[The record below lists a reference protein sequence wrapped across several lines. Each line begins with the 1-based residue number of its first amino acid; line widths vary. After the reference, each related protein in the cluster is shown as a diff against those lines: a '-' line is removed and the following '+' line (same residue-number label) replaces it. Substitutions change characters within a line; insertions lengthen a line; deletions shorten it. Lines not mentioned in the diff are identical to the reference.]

1 MKKSQIGKKEMLKL
15 YFWTLSYFKPV
26 LFLTLLYVI
35 CGGAMIFGELMIP
48 RRMGDLIDNIIPLNK
63 ISLLVNQIL
72 LLFGVVVLILIVK
85 SIYNFLEQVISNKII
100 RNQQTELM
108 LHLQKLGFSYY
119 EKVPTGQILAIF
131 ENAVNQTQQTYTFL
145 FPQFIYSLA
154 QFVVPSIILLY
165 NEPIFFVA
173 AMVGNVLYI
182 GLNHVA
188 NKKIQYYLDIE
199 TKASQASQQSLYDAI
214 EATTE
219 LKITGSKEWFQ
230 KRTIGYFNEFRIAR
244 MWSLFWRHFRYTTVG
259 LTLTLSIVLFY
270 YFGLILVENGS
281 LTLGTLVGYSFLMG
295 LISRGFSVFFYII
308 PAQYNALNYAKYLFD
323 FLKLQPDVTED
334 NCRYI
339 DDIDRFDIQLKNIS
353 FSYNKNQPLIND
365 ISYTIPEGKKI
376 AIVGESGCGKS
387 TLLKLIGRFY
397 DVSNGEIMIGG
408 QDIRDVKMNKLRQ
421 NFGYVFQDT
430 YLFNMSI
437 KENIRFGNPEASD
450 FEVIQAAERAK
461 AHEFIMET
469 EDGYETIVGERGSR
483 LSGGQKQ
490 RISIARMIL
499 KDPKIIL
506 LDEATSA
513 LDNATEASIKK
524 ALDDFSAGKTVIAVA
539 HRLSTIKEYD
549 CILVL
554 EDGKIAEQGTYES
567 LINKKG
573 IFYGLV
579 MKGVRNEG

>member
-1 MKKSQIGKKEMLKL
+1 M
-15 YFWTLSYFKPV
+15 
-26 LFLTLLYVI
+26 
-35 CGGAMIFGELMIP
+35 
-48 RRMGDLIDNIIPLNK
+48 
-63 ISLLVNQIL
+63 
-72 LLFGVVVLILIVK
+72 
-85 SIYNFLEQVISNKII
+85 
-100 RNQQTELM
+100 
-108 LHLQKLGFSYY
+108 
-119 EKVPTGQILAIF
+119 
-131 ENAVNQTQQTYTFL
+131 
-145 FPQFIYSLA
+145 
-154 QFVVPSIILLY
+154 PSIILLY
-165 NEPIFFVA
+165 SEPIFFVA

-270 YFGLILVENGS
+270 YFGLRLVANGS
-281 LTLGTLVGYSFLMG
+281 ITLGTLVGYSFLMG

-430 YLFNMSI
+430 YLFNMSM
-437 KENIRFGNPEASD
+437 KENIRFGNPEATD

-513 LDNATEASIKK
+513 LDYATEASIKK
-524 ALDDFSAGKTVIAVA
+524 ALDDFSVGKTVIAVA

-567 LINKKG
+567 LNNKKG

>member
-270 YFGLILVENGS
+270 YFGLRLVENGS
-281 LTLGTLVGYSFLMG
+281 LTLGMLVGYSFLMG

-334 NCRYI
+334 NCPYI